1 MMRTLLRRARALF
14 ERQAIDHELG
24 DEMRFH
30 LRMETEDLVRTHGLS
45 REEARRQARVRF
57 GGVDRHTEAHR
68 DARGVRWI
76 ADTVTDVKYA
86 LRGMRRTPTF
96 AVSAILV
103 LSLGIGAS
111 TAIFSAVNAV
121 VVSHLPY
128 PNDDQSIRVFEEN
141 SPTNRWPLS
150 LADVRGIEQLQ
161 RTFAGFGAMV
171 VREVPVSANA
181 GEAARLRVTPGDAL
195 AVAGRRLLA
204 ASLYQAIAGDPA
216 ILGAT
221 TVVLLAVAAVACVVP
236 ALRAANVDAMAA
248 IRADSA

>member
-57 GGVDRHTEAHR
+57 GGGDRHTQAHP

-96 AVSAILV
+96 PVSAILA
-103 LSLGIGAS
+103 LPPRIRP
-111 TAIFSAVNAV
+111 TPPIF
-121 VVSHLPY
+121 P
-128 PNDDQSIRVFEEN
+128 
-141 SPTNRWPLS
+141 PLTP
-150 LADVRGIEQLQ
+150 I
-161 RTFAGFGAMV
+161 
-171 VREVPVSANA
+171 
-181 GEAARLRVTPGDAL
+181 LR
-195 AVAGRRLLA
+195 
-204 ASLYQAIAGDPA
+204 
-216 ILGAT
+216 
-221 TVVLLAVAAVACVVP
+221 
-236 ALRAANVDAMAA
+236 
-248 IRADSA
+248 